1 MRSPILARTAIVLV
15 ILLGFGLRLLRLDD
29 APLRGDEAF
38 SALYWAGLPLP
49 QSLTEIATIEPH
61 PVLTYVL
68 FRAWGLFVG
77 IDQPFAL
84 RLLPAL
90 LNLIGIAAMYRI
102 GLALSGRRALGILAA
117 LLWAVQPFQVWHSQD
132 FRNYAPWAG
141 LSALSMA
148 LALRFMRYQ
157 RKRDW
162 LLYTLLASATAL
174 LFYMEVFSLLV
185 LSLYVLVVFRKQ
197 WTFLARWFVTAGI
210 AGGSAAASFLILQA
224 PLFARGGYGG
234 TSLIFDASSLFS
246 GFPPVLSF
254 GEYYPPDF
262 AAVLWPVLLIILIA
276 CFGLVLQNDR
286 KLALLLGLWLLV
298 PLILLSLIATR
309 MNVFLPRYV
318 MFSAPAYSLIFL
330 SAILFF
336 TQHSPS
342 RRWGASIAVG
352 AWLAVS
358 GLGLAEYYGSAIERK
373 ASNWPALTAYL
384 EANVEADAL
393 VIQTSIDAAFGYY
406 YTSAAADTALPASP
420 QQPREE
426 IEQRLADAAEQY
438 RSFWIV
444 GQTFADWPN
453 AGVVEAWTQAKL
465 QQTRRSLISGLPVQE
480 YRHWEVD
487 ATELRPEPVAQLGHL
502 VEIVGF
508 RIWSP
513 SPDEVLTIWV
523 YWRPLQASD
532 SPLKAF
538 VHLVGDINPAS
549 GTPLWTQDD
558 HAPSPGNT
566 LRWEAGIIYRD
577 VFYLPLSGV
586 TPGEYQVHAGLYDPE
601 SSERLIT
608 QNGTDHAVLVPEFTL
623 P

>member
-1 MRSPILARTAIVLV
+1 MRSPILACTAIVLV
-15 ILLGFGLRLLRLDD
+15 ILLGFGLRLMRLDD

-38 SALYWAGLPLP
+38 SALYWAGLPLS

-61 PVLTYVL
+61 PVLTYGL
-68 FRAWGLFVG
+68 FRAWGLAVG
-77 IDQPFAL
+77 IDQPLAL

-90 LNLIGIAAMYRI
+90 LNLLGIAAMYRI
-102 GLALSGRRALGILAA
+102 GIALSGRRTLGILAA

-141 LSALSMA
+141 LSALSVA
-148 LALRFMRYQ
+148 LALRFTRYQ

-162 LLYTLLASATAL
+162 LLYTLLATATAL

-197 WTFLARWFVTAGI
+197 WTFLARWFVTVGI

-234 TSLIFDASSLFS
+234 TSLIFDGCSLFS
-246 GFPPVLSF
+246 NFLPVLSF

-262 AAVLWPVLLIILIA
+262 AAVLWPVLLILLLA
-276 CFGLVLQNDR
+276 CFGLVVQNDK

-318 MFSAPAYSLIFL
+318 MFSAPAYGLTFL
-330 SAILFF
+330 SGLFF
-336 TQHSPS
+336 FARHSSS

-358 GLGLAEYYGSAIERK
+358 GLGLAEYYDGVIERK
-373 ASNWPALTAYL
+373 APDWPALTAYL
-384 EANVEADAL
+384 EANIEADAL

-406 YTSAAADTALPASP
+406 YTSAAADIALPASP
-420 QQPREE
+420 QQPREA
-426 IEQRLADAAEQY
+426 IEQRLAQAAEQY
-438 RSFWIV
+438 SSLWIV
-444 GQTFADWPN
+444 GQTFPDWPN
-453 AGVVEAWTQAKL
+453 AGVVEAWAQAKL
-465 QQTRRSLISGLPVQE
+465 QQTRRSLVSGLPVQE
-480 YRHWEVD
+480 YRQWEVD
-487 ATELRPEPVAQLGHL
+487 ATELQANSLAQFDDVA
-502 VEIVGF
+502 EIVGF
-508 RIWSP
+508 RVWPP

-523 YWRPLQASD
+523 YWRPLQASN

-538 VHLVGDINPAS
+538 VHLVGDVNPAS

-558 HAPSPGNT
+558 HAPSPGDT

-577 VFYLPLSGV
+577 IFYLPLSGV
-586 TPGEYQVHAGLYDPE
+586 TPGEYQVHAGLYNPE
-601 SSERLIT
+601 SGERLIT
-608 QNGTDHAVLVPEFTL
+608 QDGTDHAILVPEFTL

>member
-1 MRSPILARTAIVLV
+1 MRSPIPARAAIVLV

-38 SALYWAGLPLP
+38 SALYWAGLPLS

-61 PVLTYVL
+61 PVLTYAL

-77 IDQPFAL
+77 IDQPFTL

-90 LNLIGIAAMYRI
+90 LNLLGIAAIYRI
-102 GLALSGRRALGILAA
+102 GFALSGKRVLGILAA

-148 LALRFMRYQ
+148 LALRFIRYQ

-162 LLYTLLASATAL
+162 LLYTLLATATAL

-185 LSLYVLVVFRKQ
+185 LSLYVLVVFRKH
-197 WTFLARWFVTAGI
+197 WAFLARWFVTAGI

-234 TSLIFDASSLFS
+234 TSLIFDASSLFRS
-246 GFPPVLSF
+246 FLPVLSF

-262 AAVLWPVLLIILIA
+262 VAMLWPALLILLIV

-286 KLALLLGLWLLV
+286 KLALLLSLWMLV

-318 MFSAPAYSLIFL
+318 MFSAPAYSLTFL
-330 SAILFF
+330 SGILCFINHKA
-336 TQHSPS
+336 Q
-342 RRWGASIAVG
+342 RRWVARIVVG
-352 AWLAVS
+352 VWLAVS
-358 GLGLAEYYGSAIERK
+358 GLGLAQYYGTVIDRK
-373 ASNWPALTAYL
+373 APNWPALTAYL
-384 EANVEADAL
+384 EANVESDAL

-406 YTSAAADTALPASP
+406 YASTAADTALPASP
-420 QQPREE
+420 QQPKEE
-426 IEQRLADAAEQY
+426 IEQRLAEAAEQY

-444 GQTFADWPN
+444 GQTFPDWPN
-453 AGVVEAWTQAKL
+453 AGVVEAWAQANL
-465 QQTRRSLISGLPVQE
+465 QQTRRNLISGLPVQE
-480 YRHWEVD
+480 YRRWAID
-487 ATELRPEPVAQLGHL
+487 ATELHPEPVAQLGDL

-508 RIWSP
+508 RIWPP
-513 SPDEVLTIWV
+513 SPDEVLTVWV
-523 YWRPLQASD
+523 YWRPLQASN

-538 VHLVGDINPAS
+538 VHLVGDVNPAS

-558 HAPSPGNT
+558 HTPAPGNT
-566 LRWEAGIIYRD
+566 LQWEADRVYRD

-586 TPGEYQVHAGLYDPE
+586 MPGEYQVHAGLYDPA
-601 SSERLIT
+601 SGERLIT
-608 QNGTDHAVLVPEFTL
+608 QDRADHAVLGPEFTL

>member
-29 APLRGDEAF
+29 VPLRGDEAF
-38 SALYWAGLPLP
+38 GALYWAGLPLS

-61 PVLTYVL
+61 PVLTYAL

-90 LNLIGIAAMYRI
+90 LNLIGIAAIYRI
-102 GLALSGRRALGILAA
+102 GMALSGRRVLGILAA

-162 LLYTLLASATAL
+162 LLYTLLATTTAL

-185 LSLYVLVVFRKQ
+185 LSLYVLVVFRKH
-197 WTFLARWFVTAGI
+197 WTFLARWFVTMGI

-246 GFPPVLSF
+246 SFPPVLSF

-262 AAVLWPVLLIILIA
+262 AAVLWPILLILLFA
-276 CFGLVLQNDR
+276 CFGLVLKNDE

-318 MFSAPAYSLIFL
+318 LFSAPAYSLIFL
-330 SAILFF
+330 SAIFFF
-336 TQHSPS
+336 TKHSSS
-342 RRWGASIAVG
+342 RRWVASIAVG
-352 AWLAVS
+352 GWLAVS
-358 GLGLAEYYGSAIERK
+358 GLGLAEYYGSIIDRK
-373 ASNWPALTAYL
+373 APNWPAVTEYL

-406 YTSAAADTALPASP
+406 YTSLAADTALPASP

-426 IEQRLADAAEQY
+426 IEQRLAAAAEQY

-444 GQTFADWPN
+444 GQTFADWPS
-453 AGVVEAWTQAKL
+453 AGVVEAWAQANL

-487 ATELRPEPVAQLGHL
+487 ATELLPEAVAQLGDL

-508 RIWSP
+508 RIWSS

-523 YWRPLQASD
+523 YWRPLRASD

-538 VHLVGDINPAS
+538 VHLVGDVNPAS

-558 HAPSPGNT
+558 HAPAPGDT
-566 LRWEAGIIYRD
+566 LRWEAGIIHRD

-586 TPGEYQVHAGLYDPE
+586 TPGKYQVHAGLYDPA
-601 SSERLIT
+601 SGERLST
-608 QNGTDHAVLVPEFTL
+608 QDGTDHAVLVHEFTL